1 MDRPLQ
7 QAPARPSAHSVR
19 FVETTTSTQ
28 DDVRAL
34 TNAEHLT
41 TVCAGQ
47 QTAGRGRLGRSWE
60 SGPNQSLLASTFITL
75 PDSELMRERIGFLT
89 LIGAAA
95 MRAALVDFTKSEFT
109 KANAASADGFEV
121 KFPNDVVLGGLKI
134 AGILGEFLS
143 EHSAQRGELCAAIG
157 VGVNVSQREHE
168 LVEGAT
174 SLAHA
179 GFDVSGTGTVL
190 NDSDITELTCS
201 FPAQQLLALYLPHL
215 ASRIA
220 TFAREA
226 DATELIAEFNAH
238 LHGRGTQ
245 VTVAGKTG
253 TIAGLTEDAHLILQG
268 ERATTVSPAEVAM
281 FVEHGKLPAN

>member
-41 TVCAGQ
+41 TVYAGQ

-95 MRAALVDFTKSEFT
+95 MRAALGEFT
-109 KANAASADGFEV
+109 KAERPSNDAFEV

-134 AGILGEFLS
+134 AGILGEFLP

-201 FPAQQLLALYLPHL
+201 YPAQQLLALYLPHL

-253 TIAGLTEDAHLILQG
+253 TIAGLTEEAHLILQG
-268 ERATTVSPAEVAM
+268 ERATTVSPAEVTM